1 MALGCGGLLLLS
13 GIGAAVA
20 FFMARSAAEEFSS
33 KLEEASK
40 GSAGSGAVPGDG
52 AVPGGGAVSA
62 GGECAKAAACCE
74 AMVTK
79 TGGGPEAIKGCEALK
94 NVPNNAA
101 CVQALETYRKMA
113 PLTGV
118 KCE

>member
-1 MALGCGGLLLLS
+1 VALGCGGLLLLS

-40 GSAGSGAVPGDG
+40 GSAGSGSVS
-52 AVPGGGAVSA
+52 GGAAVTS

-79 TGGGPEAIKGCEALK
+79 TGGGPDALKGCEALK
-94 NVPNNAA
+94 NMPNSVGCA
-101 CVQALETYRKMA
+101 QALETYKKAA
-113 PLTGV
+113 PLAGF